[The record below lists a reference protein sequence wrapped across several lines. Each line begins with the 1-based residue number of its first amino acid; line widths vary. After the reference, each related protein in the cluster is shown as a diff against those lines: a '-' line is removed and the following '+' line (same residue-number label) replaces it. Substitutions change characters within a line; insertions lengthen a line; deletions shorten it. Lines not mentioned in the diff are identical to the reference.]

1 MFPRQV
7 EESMADHMIQSQGAK
22 ARPGEPTLAD
32 VGLRVLAR
40 GDGTWLEFTT
50 SKGAHARIDVRR
62 IADQAGDGG
71 AAVIRE
77 WCADRQALTTL

>member
-1 MFPRQV
+1 MA
-7 EESMADHMIQSQGAK
+7 SMQQGRHATGWE

-50 SKGAHARIDVRR
+50 SKGAHARVDVRR
-62 IADQAGDGG
+62 VADQLGG
-71 AAVIRE
+71 ADAAVIKE
-77 WCADRQALTTL
+77 WCADRQTLTTL